1 MLLLAQMVTLRLITG
16 DAVVSRCVG
25 MTEDGCLEV
34 LQKVLVLMGLMLAAL
49 LHSVDASA
57 LLVRFYCSFLFLLDV
72 TVVLSKSLEVHPSE
86 TSLEVKA
93 MLWLLF
99 GILNFFRLNFFGLRR
114 CLHTSRWFHCLI
126 GH

>member
-1 MLLLAQMVTLRLITG
+1 MVTLRLITG

-57 LLVRFYCSFLFLLDV
+57 LLVRFHCSFLFLFDV
-72 TVVLSKSLEVHPSE
+72 TVMLSESLEVHPSE

-93 MLWLLF
+93 MLRLPF
-99 GILNFFRLNFFGLRR
+99 SFFRLNFFGLRR